1 MVKKKHEKKKKKKK
15 SGLQRDS
22 NPCYN
27 SFFACSYN
35 NLNTSFTE
43 AKPWKIKFVWL
54 SLVNYW
60 KHNFQNWG
68 LVLFLWV
75 QYCILVY
82 FCPLPRKHT
91 ILYFDKFCFYTHTE
105 KLLETLTVSKTIF
118 FPLSVRRR
126 EVYYW
131 FRIINFLLLKKSA
144 VVKKLFAY
152 HEWFWVYS
160 KLVNVIVFLM
170 S

>member
-1 MVKKKHEKKKKKKK
+1 MWGAQATPPPSPPSTRSLVM
-15 SGLQRDS
+15 
-22 NPCYN
+22 CYN

-54 SLVNYW
+54 SRVNYW

-75 QYCILVY
+75 QYCILFY

-105 KLLETLTVSKTIF
+105 KLLETVTVSKTIF
-118 FPLSVRRR
+118 LPLSVRRR

-131 FRIINFLLLKKSA
+131 FRLINFLLLKKSA

-152 HEWFWVYS
+152 H
-160 KLVNVIVFLM
+160 K
-170 S
+170 